1 MATGSTETLH
11 SNHTR
16 LGLAVNI
23 GLVHQPAARPI
34 DFSFI
39 NFLDVRPLKPN
50 WSLLCAW
57 RDEILTSSSE
67 SILLTAKLLDVLN
80 WRLDAFN
87 YK

>member
-39 NFLDVRPLKPN
+39 NFSRRSAPEAELVSPL
-50 WSLLCAW
+50 
-57 RDEILTSSSE
+57 
-67 SILLTAKLLDVLN
+67 
-80 WRLDAFN
+80 RLAG
-87 YK
+87 